1 MSEIFDLE
9 NAEWIAVGAVGEPG
23 QRVFVLQA
31 RRAGLLVTMK
41 IEKQQVAALVEYLA
55 RVLSD
60 VPRAGEL
67 PEAND
72 LEPYSEPDFVVGTL
86 AVSYDEEADRI
97 VLVAEELVGEDEVA
111 SSARITISREQI
123 AAFAIQGRLLVSAG
137 RPPCPL
143 CGYPLDPRGHV
154 CPKTNGHRPPI
165 T

>member
-1 MSEIFDLE
+1 MFDLE
-9 NAEWIAVGAVGEPG
+9 NADRVSVGALGEPG
-23 QRVFVLQA
+23 QRVFLLQA

-55 RVLSD
+55 RVLPD
-60 VPRAGEL
+60 VPDVGGLLQPNE
-67 PEAND
+67 
-72 LEPYSEPDFVVGTL
+72 LEPYVEPDFVVGTL
-86 AVSYDEEADRI
+86 AVSYDEEVDQI
-97 VLVAEELVGEDEVA
+97 VLVAEELVGEDEAA

-137 RPPCPL
+137 RPSCPL

>member
-9 NAEWIAVGAVGEPG
+9 NADRIAVGAVGDPG

-72 LEPYSEPDFVVGTL
+72 LEPYGEPDFVVGTL
-86 AVSYDEEADRI
+86 AVSYDEEADQI
-97 VLVAEELVGEDEVA
+97 VLVAEELVGEDESP
-111 SSARITISREQI
+111 SSTRITISREQI

-154 CPKTNGHRPPI
+154 CPKANGHRPPI

>member
-1 MSEIFDLE
+1 VSEIFDLE
-9 NAEWIAVGAVGEPG
+9 NADRVALGALGEPG
-23 QRVFVLQA
+23 QRVFLLQA

-55 RVLSD
+55 RVLPD
-60 VPRAGEL
+60 APDTGEL
-67 PEAND
+67 LELND
-72 LEPYSEPDFVVGTL
+72 LEPYVEPDFIVGTL
-86 AVSYDEEADRI
+86 AVSYDDDVEQI

-111 SSARITISREQI
+111 TSARITISRRQI

-137 RPPCPL
+137 RTPCPL